1 MTRIDSDRPGV
12 THTDSDL
19 PGWTRICA
27 IVGGGPLTLRTSDL
41 DGLGSSRGDSDLIV
55 GRCLAT
61 IAHAAAALGRN
72 DSALLITVTRRALE
86 PDVLCNFSAQVA
98 RERERERER
107 ERGKERESGGG
118 GFHK

>member
-1 MTRIDSDRPGV
+1 M
-12 THTDSDL
+12 
-19 PGWTRICA
+19 
-27 IVGGGPLTLRTSDL
+27 
-41 DGLGSSRGDSDLIV
+41 IV

-98 RERERERER
+98 RERE
-107 ERGKERESGGG
+107 SGGERVCVWG
-118 GFHK
+118 GVP